1 VPNGTAVNLPAS
13 AINSA
18 VGVTLGSVNG
28 AFNLDIALSALES
41 TGNGRI
47 LSTPRVSTLN
57 NVAAE
62 VKQGVSFPVQ
72 ITSNNTTTVIF
83 KDATLKLNVMPHIT
97 ASNTVIMQIVLAN
110 DTVDQSLAVNGV
122 PAIDTQSATTSV
134 LVSDG
139 QTTVIGGIYTSSVT
153 TSRNSTPALSQIP
166 LLGWLFR
173 NNALSDINSELLIF
187 ITPRII
193 KG

>member
-1 VPNGTAVNLPAS
+1 
-13 AINSA
+13 
-18 VGVTLGSVNG
+18 
-28 AFNLDIALSALES
+28 
-41 TGNGRI
+41 
-47 LSTPRVSTLN
+47 
-57 NVAAE
+57 
-62 VKQGVSFPVQ
+62 
-72 ITSNNTTTVIF
+72 
-83 KDATLKLNVMPHIT
+83 M
-97 ASNTVIMQIVLAN
+97 
-110 DTVDQSLAVNGV
+110 
-122 PAIDTQSATTSV
+122 